1 MAMTALQRKLLR
13 DLIAMKGQ
21 ALAIALVAAAGVAMY
36 VMYLSNF
43 ESLRRTQQ
51 AYYQRQRFAQVF
63 ASLERAPS
71 EVAAKIAAIPGV
83 DVVETRVVA
92 HVRLDLPT
100 LDAPATGRFISIP
113 DDRRPSLNDLVLRRG
128 RWIERGRSDEVLVS
142 EAFASAHRI
151 VPGDPIHA
159 IINGHRR
166 RLTIV
171 GIALSPEYVY
181 SVQPGQLIPDDERFG
196 VFWMGNESLAAAFD
210 MEGGFND
217 VVLGL
222 SRNVIAND
230 VIAHLD
236 RLLVPYGGRGA
247 VPRALQLSHWMVESE
262 LSQLQTFG
270 TLLPLIFLAVA
281 AFILNVALARALA
294 LQRPQIAALKALGYG
309 NLALGWHYVQFA
321 LVIAAAGIVIGLGVG
336 AWMGSA
342 VGALYNKY
350 FRFPNLAFS
359 VPLRVILGASGLT
372 LGAAVAGALSTVR
385 RAVRTPPAEAMRPA
399 APERYR
405 RSIIET
411 PHLASRLTSGERMVL
426 RNLVRHP
433 VRAALSVCG
442 IALAI
447 GVLMVGVVF
456 LDVMERLILIQF
468 WVAEREDVTVTLT
481 EPHSADAWF
490 ELSRLPGV
498 IAAEPQR
505 SVPARIR
512 SAHRERYLAVTGVTP
527 GARLQQVVDR
537 DGRQARVSASGVTIS
552 KALARIL
559 DVAPGE
565 TITIEVLEG
574 NRPVQRAVVAH
585 IVDDMLGLVVL
596 MDMDRLHAL
605 MDEGQVVTGA
615 VLLVDSSQEA
625 ALARELKQ
633 IPDVLGSAFKRA
645 FARTFRSTMA
655 ANMNLTMFVNLIFA
669 VIIAFGVVYNAA
681 RVALSERSHDLASLR
696 VIGYTRGEVSMILAG
711 ELTALTIAAIPI
723 GWMFGHVL
731 VASIMQ
737 TVQSEVYRIPWYVS
751 NKAMAQAS
759 GGILAATFVSGIS
772 VIRRLDRL
780 DLIAVLKVRE

>member
-1 MAMTALQRKLLR
+1 MALPVLQRKLFR

-21 ALAIALVAAAGVAMY
+21 AVAIALVAAAGVAMY

-43 ESLRRTQQ
+43 ESLRRTQH
-51 AYYQRQRFAQVF
+51 AYYERQRFADAF
-63 ASLERAPS
+63 ASLKRAPS
-71 EVAAKIAAIPGV
+71 EVAEKIAAIPGI

-92 HVRLDLPT
+92 QVRLDLPT

-113 DDRRPSLNDLVLRRG
+113 DNRRPALNDLVLRRG
-128 RWIERGRSDEVLVS
+128 RWIERGHSDEVLVS
-142 EAFASAHRI
+142 EAFASAHELI
-151 VPGDPIHA
+151 PGDPIHA

-181 SVQPGQLIPDDERFG
+181 SVLPGQLIPDDQRFG

-217 VVLGL
+217 VVIGL
-222 SRNVIAND
+222 SREASTKD
-230 VIAHLD
+230 VID
-236 RLLVPYGGRGA
+236 RVDRALLPYGGLGA
-247 VPRALQLSHWMVESE
+247 TPRALQLSHWMVESE

-270 TLLPLIFLAVA
+270 TLLPLIFLGVA

-294 LQRPQIAALKALGYG
+294 LQRPQIASLKALGYG
-309 NLALGWHYVQFA
+309 NIALGWHYLQFA
-321 LVIAAAGIVIGLGVG
+321 LVIAAAGVVIGLVAG

-350 FRFPNLAFS
+350 FRFPDLAFT
-359 VPLRVILGASGLT
+359 VPLGVVLGASGLT
-372 LGAAVAGALSTVR
+372 LGAAAGGALSTVS
-385 RAVRTPPAEAMRPA
+385 RAIRMPPAEAMRPA

-405 RSIIET
+405 RSIIES
-411 PHLASRLTSGERMVL
+411 PRFAHRLSSGERMVL
-426 RNLVRHP
+426 RNVVRHP
-433 VRAALSVCG
+433 VRAALSICG

-456 LDVMERLILIQF
+456 LDVMERLMMIQF

-481 EPHSADAWF
+481 EPHAADAWYA
-490 ELSRLPGV
+490 LSRLPGV
-498 IAAEPQR
+498 MAAEPQR

-512 SAHRERYLAVTGVTP
+512 AAHHERYLAVTGVTP

-537 DGRQARVSASGVTIS
+537 DGRQARVSPWGVTLS
-552 KALARIL
+552 KTLAEIL
-559 DVAPGE
+559 EVAPGE

-574 NRPVQRAVVAH
+574 NRPVHHAVVAH
-585 IVDDMLGLVVL
+585 VVDDMLGLVVL

-615 VLLVDSSQEA
+615 VLLVDASQEA
-625 ALARELKQ
+625 ALARELKR
-633 IPDVLGSAFKRA
+633 IPHVLGSGFKRA

-669 VIIAFGVVYNAA
+669 VVIAFGVVYNAA
-681 RVALSERSHDLASLR
+681 RVALSERSRDLASLR
-696 VIGYTRGEVSMILAG
+696 VLGFTRGEVSTILAG
-711 ELTALTIAAIPI
+711 ELAILTIVAVPI
-723 GWMFGHVL
+723 GWMFGYVL

-737 TVQSEVYRIPWYVS
+737 TVQSEVYRIPFTIS
-751 NKAMAQAS
+751 HKAMAQAS
-759 GGILAATFVSGIS
+759 LGILAATFASGFS

-780 DLIAVLKVRE
+780 DLIAVLKVHE